1 MDLEGIL
8 PESERIGFLIGSGG
22 APLPEWNAGSF
33 DITIEADSKFDPK
46 IKIGDW
52 LMLSRETQVLVRQG
66 SSTSRSSRQ
75 RHKWYRVIGVSGDTS
90 FPIEVRVAGE
100 PWSWTR
106 HELDIFSTPGVT
118 PPPWPSTAVTLLKNV
133 IQVHERTVN
142 LSLD

>member
-1 MDLEGIL
+1 MANWN
-8 PESERIGFLIGSGG
+8 SGT
-22 APLPEWNAGSF
+22 F

-52 LMLSRETQVLVRQG
+52 LMLSRTTAVQVVQQVPFL
-66 SSTSRSSRQ
+66 TDLAYRQ

-90 FPIEVRVAGE
+90 FPREVRVAGE

-106 HELDIFSTPGVT
+106 HELDAIAIGAVPV
-118 PPPWPSTAVTLLKNV
+118 PWPPTAVTLLKNV
-133 IQVHERTVN
+133 IQVHERTVS